1 MEEKLVWG
9 IRIARAV
16 SAALE
21 VGIALLLWRM
31 TDARSMLRL
40 NAMLGMAG
48 PLIFITVSALGL
60 AATFDRLQ
68 PHKLGLVFL
77 GIVMVILGTR

>member
-16 SAALE
+16 SAVLE
-21 VGIALLLWRM
+21 VTIALALWRM

-48 PLIFITVSALGL
+48 PLVFITVSALGL
-60 AATFDRLQ
+60 AATVDRLQ
-68 PHKLGLVFL
+68 PHKLGMVFL